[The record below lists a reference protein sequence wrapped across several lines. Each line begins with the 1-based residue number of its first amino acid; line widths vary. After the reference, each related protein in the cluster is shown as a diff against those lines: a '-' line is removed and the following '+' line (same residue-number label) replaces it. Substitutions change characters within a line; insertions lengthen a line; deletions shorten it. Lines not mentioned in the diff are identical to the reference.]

1 MADPSLVA
9 GWIKKA
15 DENLQYARA
24 SFKEELGF
32 YPQICFHL
40 HQAVEK
46 YLKAYIVAKD
56 LNFQKIH
63 DLTKLLKIC
72 AEVDTGFNGL
82 SDSVVNLNPY
92 YIETRYPEFIGT
104 IGKVEAEKA
113 LRVAEEI
120 AVFIKSKL
128 HSG

>member
-9 GWIKKA
+9 DWIKKA
-15 DENLQYARA
+15 DEDLQYARA
-24 SFKEELGF
+24 SFREELGF

-63 DLTKLLKIC
+63 DLTKLLQIC
-72 AEVDTGFNGL
+72 AEVDTDFNSL
-82 SDSVVNLNPY
+82 NDLVIELNPY
-92 YIETRYPEFIGT
+92 YIETRYPEFVDT
-104 IGKVEAEKA
+104 IDKVEAEKA
-113 LRVAEEI
+113 LQATEQI
-120 AVFIKSKL
+120 ATFIKSKL
-128 HSG
+128 V